1 MVRGPTSAIFKLL
14 YVNFCPSLATGEK
27 CKLIKNCHFWTYLPH
42 EFKCYVKVSDN
53 GVRHLDGVYSG
64 NRDCPTPSIP
74 KEKVNVSQVSQD
86 EVVEPDCPLYN
97 TDLDGNDIND
107 GIQNVES
114 WSDCGERTY
123 KCYFLNYCMPVFG
136 YR

>member
-1 MVRGPTSAIFKLL
+1 MRLVFKLIVFEL
-14 YVNFCPSLATGEK
+14 LLDLAIIGGA
-27 CKLIKNCHFWTYLPH
+27 IPIGF
-42 EFKCYVKVSDN
+42 
-53 GVRHLDGVYSG
+53 
-64 NRDCPTPSIP
+64 P

-114 WSDCGERTY
+114 WSDCGKRTY
-123 KCYFLNYCMPVFG
+123 KCYFQTTVCKFLPVFG